1 MCVVATLPLPSL
13 SSLHSARKLHFFII
27 NRENPRYL
35 HKTVATGPPGGHIM
49 STLAETNILVKV
61 RNPNWPILFRILDI
75 RIHAPPHVFR
85 PGDGPVK
92 YQMSLHENFQ
102 N

>member
-35 HKTVATGPPGGHIM
+35 HKTVATGGTYYAHFSRNQYIGLGPEPK
-49 STLAETNILVKV
+49 LADT
-61 RNPNWPILFRILDI
+61 F
-75 RIHAPPHVFR
+75 
-85 PGDGPVK
+85 
-92 YQMSLHENFQ
+92 
-102 N
+102 

>member
-35 HKTVATGPPGGHIM
+35 HKTVGTGGAAGGHVPPPQSLLHIKRVY
-49 STLAETNILVKV
+49 TKILKLKV
-61 RNPNWPILFRILDI
+61 QCIAD
-75 RIHAPPHVFR
+75 
-85 PGDGPVK
+85 
-92 YQMSLHENFQ
+92 YY
-102 N
+102 